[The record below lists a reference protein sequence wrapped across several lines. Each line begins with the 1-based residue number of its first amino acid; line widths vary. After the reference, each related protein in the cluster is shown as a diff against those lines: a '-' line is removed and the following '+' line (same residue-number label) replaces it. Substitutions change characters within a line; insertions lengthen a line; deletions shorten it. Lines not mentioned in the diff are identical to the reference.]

1 MRTVA
6 IVNRTRDSVLA
17 SAVRV
22 ADQWWQRARGFLG
35 RPEPKN
41 GEGLLLNPC
50 RAVHMIGMQY
60 GLDVVFLDRQ
70 GRVLALYPRLGP
82 GRRSSWHARARYAI
96 ELPAGTIH
104 DSGTQVDDLIAWL
117 PADAADAADA
127 ASPGRNGKLDHAAA
141 PAGRSNQDHT

>member
-1 MRTVA
+1 MKRVA

-17 SAVRV
+17 TAVGV

-41 GEGLLLNPC
+41 GEGLLLSPC

-60 GLDVVFLDRQ
+60 GLDVAFLDRQ
-70 GRVLALYPRLGP
+70 GRVIALYPRLAP

-96 ELPAGTIH
+96 EMTAGTIE
-104 DSGTQVDDLIAWL
+104 DSGTQVGDLIAWV
-117 PADAADAADA
+117 PADGVDL
-127 ASPGRNGKLDHAAA
+127 NGVAPNGHIDVGAA